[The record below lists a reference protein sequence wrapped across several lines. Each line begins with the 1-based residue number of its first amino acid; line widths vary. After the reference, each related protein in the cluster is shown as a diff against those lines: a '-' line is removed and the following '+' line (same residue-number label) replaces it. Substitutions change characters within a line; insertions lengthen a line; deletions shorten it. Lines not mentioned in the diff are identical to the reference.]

1 MFRLSPIKLWKNIS
15 VIIFLIA
22 IIFTLI
28 GTFTIHDELVVH
40 WNSVGVP
47 NNSSGKWILWAMLLL
62 AFLSMFTH
70 SSFSKKAPG
79 TKAIKYGDV
88 RRFFVWTG
96 SYVDYSDYN
105 IGNLQFLSNDSHSYY
120 WYNRYWSMLYFARDN
135 RLYSKQERCQVV
147 SCRAEN

>member
-15 VIIFLIA
+15 EIIFLIA

-70 SSFSKKAPG
+70 SSFSKKRPG
-79 TKAIKYGDV
+79 QNSLSIEMSGAFSTGLVSTWSIINITLVTYYLYPLTDIVIIGTIAIAFCYIL
-88 RRFFVWTG
+88 FVVIA
-96 SYVDYSDYN
+96 YIRN
-105 IGNLQFLSNDSHSYY
+105 
-120 WYNRYWSMLYFARDN
+120 
-135 RLYSKQERCQVV
+135 SKNNK
-147 SCRAEN
+147 S

>member
-28 GTFTIHDELVVH
+28 GTFTIHGDLVVH

-47 NNSSGKWILWAMLLL
+47 NNSSGKWILWVMLLL

-70 SSFSKKAPG
+70 SSFSKKHSGQKPLSMEMSSAFSSG
-79 TKAIKYGDV
+79 LEA
-88 RRFFVWTG
+88 VWTIIIIIL
-96 SYVDYSDYN
+96 VTYN
-105 IGNLQFLSNDSHSYY
+105 FYPMTAIPIIGTIAIVLFYILLVVIAYI
-120 WYNRYWSMLYFARDN
+120 RDGK
-135 RLYSKQERCQVV
+135 S
-147 SCRAEN
+147 

>member
-28 GTFTIHDELVVH
+28 GTFTIHGDLVVH

-47 NNSSGKWILWAMLLL
+47 NNSSGKWILWVMLLL

-70 SSFSKKAPG
+70 SSFSKKHSGQKPLSMEMSSAFSSG
-79 TKAIKYGDV
+79 LEA
-88 RRFFVWTG
+88 VWTIIIIIL
-96 SYVDYSDYN
+96 VTYN
-105 IGNLQFLSNDSHSYY
+105 FYPMTAIPIIGTIAIVFCYILLAVIAYI
-120 WYNRYWSMLYFARDN
+120 RDRKN
-135 RLYSKQERCQVV
+135 IKS
-147 SCRAEN
+147 